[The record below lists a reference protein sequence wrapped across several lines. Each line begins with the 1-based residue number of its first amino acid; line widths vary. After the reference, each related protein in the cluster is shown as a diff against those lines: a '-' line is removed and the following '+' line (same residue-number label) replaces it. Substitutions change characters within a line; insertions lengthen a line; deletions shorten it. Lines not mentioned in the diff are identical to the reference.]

1 MDDETTIIYSWDLEL
16 PEETLRVIQAG
27 RERELR
33 RVIELMERRRA
44 ERERGE
50 DPPQRSA

>member
-1 MDDETTIIYSWDLEL
+1 MDEKPTIIYSWDIKLS
-16 PEETLRVIQAG
+16 EETLRVIQAG

-33 RVIELMERRRA
+33 RILERSERRRA
-44 ERERGE
+44 ERERGD